1 VTATSTGKS
10 TGCRCH
16 RRVLLEGGIL
26 LDNVRKQVLVQIT
39 KVQQA
44 ALDCRLP
51 GAISL
56 GKFLTSL
63 ALILSPCFRY
73 RRMRKGRNA
82 L

>member
-1 VTATSTGKS
+1 
-10 TGCRCH
+10 
-16 RRVLLEGGIL
+16 L

-56 GKFLTSL
+56 GKFLAGL
-63 ALILSPCFRY
+63 ALISSPYFRY
-73 RRMRKGRNA
+73 RRMRKGRDA